1 MNQFNEIADLALR
14 AITKRAKELN
24 MKGTAIVA
32 VSEGDPIQSWT
43 SKMLVLETFKKVPA
57 GDEPAMNTIAVAYS
71 KAAEMADT
79 LQASGSGVRPPLI
92 GEYGWPGGVVARGK
106 TGFLFAAFSG
116 GPGEDDA
123 KAAQAGLTVLL
134 EKL

>member
-1 MNQFNEIADLALR
+1 
-14 AITKRAKELN
+14 

-32 VSEGDPIQSWT
+32 VSEGDPIRSWT

-106 TGFLFAAFSG
+106 IGFLFAAFSG

-123 KAAQAGLTVLL
+123 KAAQVGLTVLL

>member
-1 MNQFNEIADLALR
+1 MNQFNEIADLALQ

-32 VSEGDPIQSWT
+32 ASEGNQVQSWI
-43 SKMLVLETFKKVPA
+43 SKMLVLETFKKAPA
-57 GDEPAMNTIAVAYS
+57 GDESAMNTIAVAYS

-79 LQASGSGVRPPLI
+79 LHTSGSGVRPPMT
-92 GEYGWPGGVVARGK
+92 GEFGWPGGVVARGK
-106 TGFLFAAFSG
+106 SGYLFAAFSG
-116 GPGEDDA
+116 GPGEDDT
-123 KAAQAGLTVLL
+123 KAAQAGLAVLL